1 MSGRTSRA
9 GRRSSAAGRL
19 DGATRMRFWSWLVL
33 PAPLVAVAHRA
44 KRRSKCERLDRDLRH
59 RRQQERLELT
69 VNSPDRRGEQ
79 PGLLGAGDEL
89 VDGVVLY
96 LAWCGARDPV

>member
-44 KRRSKCERLDRDLRH
+44 KLRSQRERLDRDLRH
-59 RRQQERLELT
+59 RRQQDRLELT
-69 VNSPDRRGEQ
+69 DHGPDRRGEQ

-89 VDGVVLY
+89 IDGVVLS
-96 LAWCGARDPV
+96 LDLRGVPAPS